1 MPTHRLGI
9 IMHGIT
15 GRMGYNQHLVRS
27 ICAIRDQGGVLL
39 SNGDRV
45 MPDPVLVGRN
55 AERVAAIAKK
65 HGIARTATSVETA
78 LANKDDTVFFNS
90 GSTQMR
96 VGLLRKAIAASKH
109 VYCEKP
115 VSETL
120 AEALSVAQA
129 AHDKGVKSRRG
140 AGQAVPAR
148 AAQDQDASRFRFL
161 RPHPLGA
168 RRVRLLGVRRRLGP
182 AGAAAELEL
191 PQEGRRRHHPRHA
204 ATLALRAR

>member
-27 ICAIRDQGGVLL
+27 ICAIREQGGVALA
-39 SNGDRV
+39 NDDWV

-55 AERVAAIAKK
+55 AEKVGAIAKK
-65 HGIARTATSVETA
+65 HNIARTATSVEAA
-78 LANKDDTVFFNS
+78 LANKDDTIFFDA

-96 VGLLRKAIAASKH
+96 VGLLRKAIAAGKH

-129 AHDKGVKSRRG
+129 AHDKGVKSG
-140 AGQAVPAR
+140 VV
-148 AAQDQDASRFRFL
+148 QD
-161 RPHPLGA
+161 
-168 RRVRLLGVRRRLGP
+168 
-182 AGAAAELEL
+182 
-191 PQEGRRRHHPRHA
+191 
-204 ATLALRAR
+204 